1 MNKIEFAKLAF
12 DNYKGRVS
20 GNYSAESVNDVL
32 YKELVEA
39 NGGRTS
45 IDYKDVIYGRCN
57 EVFEIITQI
66 IDEVKHDIMTTDPFF
81 VKFVDYRNLAR
92 GDKNEFVIKNKA
104 PFIVSKIGAGS
115 QALRRQRL
123 VGGET
128 FSIDTALK
136 GVKVYEELELLL
148 ARRIDF
154 NELIDLVERSFRG
167 QVITDIYTAWSG
179 TITNLASPYAVTGS
193 FTESQML
200 NLIQHVKAANGS
212 RDAYIMGTLVALNK
226 VVGSGDSSAQVA
238 LESKY
243 YNGFA
248 GMFDGVP
255 KLEVANAYKPGTHE
269 FLLSDNVVDVFAS
282 DVKPIMYVT
291 EGQSLILRH
300 PSIDNMDLTEEYMLV
315 EKTGVGARV
324 PDGEGMFGRYTIS
337 A

>member
-1 MNKIEFAKLAF
+1 MNRYEFAKLAF

-20 GNYSAESVNDVL
+20 GNYSADNVNEVL

-39 NGGRTS
+39 NGGRTT

-57 EVFEIITQI
+57 EVFEIIAQI

-81 VKFVDYRNLAR
+81 MKFVDYRNLAR
-92 GDKNEFVIKNKA
+92 GDKNEFVIKNKT

-115 QALRRQRL
+115 QAMRRQRL

-128 FSIDTALK
+128 FSVDTYLK

-154 NELIDLVERSFRG
+154 NDLIDLVERSFRG
-167 QVITDIYTAWSG
+167 QVVADIYTAWSG
-179 TITNLASPYAVTGS
+179 TISGLVDPYAYTGS
-193 FTESQML
+193 FDESKML
-200 NLIQHVKAANGS
+200 DLIQHVKAANGS
-212 RDAYIMGTLVALNK
+212 RDAYMMGTLIALNK
-226 VVGSGDSSAQVA
+226 VVGSADTSAQVA

-243 YNGFA
+243 YNGFV

-255 KLEVANAYKPGTHE
+255 KLEAANAYIPGTHE

-282 DVKPIMYVT
+282 DVKPIIYVT

-315 EKTGVGARV
+315 EKTGVAARV
-324 PDGEGMFGRYTIS
+324 PDGEGVFGRYTIS